1 MYAAGSPPRATVKF
15 GTARPI
21 SRLKPMDPDQPFR
34 ELVDELPDL
43 VCRYLADGTL
53 VYVNR
58 AYATYHRQAAEELI
72 GRSFLDLVPDEVRPD
87 VAAALVT
94 LKNLS
99 RQNPV
104 QVNEHRSGDGFG
116 RIRWHQWIDKAV
128 FDDDGNITEFLSA
141 GRDVTERREAEQRIA
156 FTARY
161 DELTGLVNRRAI
173 LEELD
178 RAVARATS
186 RARSLGLLFLDLDG
200 FKKINDELGHQ
211 AGDEFLAAIGA
222 TLAAAVRSDDLVGR
236 IGGDEFVVVCSDIG
250 SFPQLRG
257 AAERLRARLGRME
270 PQCQASFGAAMLEPG
285 DDGASLLQ
293 RADTAMYEEKAYRH
307 ASAAYLG

>member
-1 MYAAGSPPRATVKF
+1 
-15 GTARPI
+15 
-21 SRLKPMDPDQPFR
+21 MDPDQPFR

-53 VYVNR
+53 LYVNR
-58 AYATYHRQAAEELI
+58 AYAAYHRQPADDLI
-72 GRSFLDLVPDEVRPD
+72 GRNFLDLVPAEVRPD
-87 VAAALVT
+87 VAAALAT

-99 RQNPV
+99 RQIPV
-104 QVNEHRSGDGFG
+104 QVNEHRSGDGVG
-116 RIRWHQWIDKAV
+116 QIRWHQWIDKAV
-128 FDDDGNITEFLSA
+128 FDDDGKISEFLSA
-141 GRDVTERREAEQRIA
+141 GRDVTDRREAEQRIA

-178 RAVARATS
+178 RAVVRAANMGRT
-186 RARSLGLLFLDLDG
+186 LGLLFLDLDG
-200 FKKINDELGHQ
+200 FKKINDDLGHQ
-211 AGDEFLAAIGA
+211 AGDEFLAAVGA
-222 TLAAAVRSDDLVGR
+222 TLAAAVRSNDLVGR
-236 IGGDEFVVVCSDIG
+236 IGGDEFVVVCSDVG

-257 AAERLRARLGRME
+257 AAERLRAQLGRMK
-270 PQCQASFGAAMLEPG
+270 PTCQASFGAAMLESG

-293 RADTAMYEEKAYRH
+293 RADTAMYEEKAHRH